1 MAERSKLAVEVESE
15 AVEVVSEAVMVLFET
30 AAVVRSEVVQEIVV
44 VERSKVDAE
53 AAVEVEFE
61 AVVIGLPLKAE
72 GPLEV
77 LFLLLL
83 LAAWVLSR
91 NKKDFN
97 SMPENIDFSQRMQD
111 VLRV

>member
-1 MAERSKLAVEVESE
+1 MEQLLVMVERSKLAVEVESE

-44 VERSKVDAE
+44 VERSKVDVE

-61 AVVIGLPLKAE
+61 AVVVGLPMKAE
-72 GPLEV
+72 GGFEV

-91 NKKDFN
+91 NKQEFQEWN
-97 SMPENIDFSQRMQD
+97 
-111 VLRV
+111 